1 MHDLFKVANFE
12 FNHENEHKIHE
23 FLKLTYQII
32 NSSTDVI
39 IVCEAEP
46 THLPGPRIVYV
57 NKTFEKETG
66 YTSEEV
72 IGKTPRILQGPKTD
86 AAACA
91 RMRESFKKWQPIRED
106 VLNYKKS
113 GEEFWISLNIFPIA
127 NETGWFTHW
136 IAIQH
141 NITERKNREEK
152 LLLAKAELLTAF
164 KVLNIQNEEKAKRAA
179 ELAIAQKV
187 WQDTLMEAVE
197 VILNL
202 GKLRDP
208 YTTSHEKRVAEIA
221 VAISAELG
229 FDSDRQHGMRVVSY
243 LHDVGNIH
251 IPEKILFKP
260 GKLTDI
266 EYSLVKSH
274 SQTSYDALKHVAFP
288 WPVAEVAFQHHE
300 RFDGTGYPRG
310 LKGEEIIMEARI
322 LSVVDVVEAMSSHR
336 PYRSGLGIDRALD
349 EIKRGRGI
357 TYDATVV
364 DACLKLFN
372 EKGYQLPC

>member
-1 MHDLFKVANFE
+1 M
-12 FNHENEHKIHE
+12 
-23 FLKLTYQII
+23 
-32 NSSTDVI
+32 
-39 IVCEAEP
+39 
-46 THLPGPRIVYV
+46 
-57 NKTFEKETG
+57 
-66 YTSEEV
+66 
-72 IGKTPRILQGPKTD
+72 
-86 AAACA
+86 
-91 RMRESFKKWQPIRED
+91 
-106 VLNYKKS
+106 
-113 GEEFWISLNIFPIA
+113 
-127 NETGWFTHW
+127 
-136 IAIQH
+136 
-141 NITERKNREEK
+141 
-152 LLLAKAELLTAF
+152 LLAKAELLTAF
-164 KVLNIQNEEKAKRAA
+164 KVLNIQNEEKAKRAV

-187 WQDTLMEAVE
+187 WQDTLMETVE